1 MRYFKKFLV
10 LFLFLVF
17 SFNMNIFASD
27 SDIVEDDDRGLFSN
41 DESTQ
46 EPEKEKKRVWDRF
59 FEIGFDVNAGVSNN
73 YFAISDILREEIV
86 INMDK
91 LNRGIG
97 NSGLAFNENTN
108 VDFFMNINTSIFKAS
123 FFADFEVKMNAFIG
137 KGLFDFLANGNEL
150 DKEFVIG
157 FGLGASVIEENSFS
171 LEIPFDKIK
180 VKAVPSYYVPLLYV
194 PYTNLNVAT
203 VIKSDGTI
211 SAHGQTSAAAYS
223 SLPINN
229 LDSLSTD
236 AILNALGKGGVDIS
250 LYGEYKLLSNLDV
263 GAFLAQIPLAPAK
276 LSCGYKYSA
285 NIDFSMDG
293 ILSLLSN
300 DKESD
305 LFNLDYNLSDN
316 EAAENDIIRFVRP
329 FKIGINANWRVF
341 DSNILIISPMIQL
354 KFADFT
360 LRNSLGF
367 GFDYSVTAKS
377 YLGPLVPSFTSSYV
391 NSIFAQQLT
400 IALNLRVIELDFVVS
415 TQSRNFFRSFAGSG
429 LGVGIGFRLGI

>member
-1 MRYFKKFLV
+1 
-10 LFLFLVF
+10 
-17 SFNMNIFASD
+17 
-27 SDIVEDDDRGLFSN
+27 
-41 DESTQ
+41 
-46 EPEKEKKRVWDRF
+46 
-59 FEIGFDVNAGVSNN
+59 
-73 YFAISDILREEIV
+73 
-86 INMDK
+86 
-91 LNRGIG
+91 
-97 NSGLAFNENTN
+97 
-108 VDFFMNINTSIFKAS
+108 MNINTSIFKAS

-305 LFNLDYNLSDN
+305 LFNLDYNALPLQCYELSGS
-316 EAAENDIIRFVRP
+316 I
-329 FKIGINANWRVF
+329 
-341 DSNILIISPMIQL
+341 
-354 KFADFT
+354 
-360 LRNSLGF
+360 
-367 GFDYSVTAKS
+367 Y
-377 YLGPLVPSFTSSYV
+377 VPS
-391 NSIFAQQLT
+391 
-400 IALNLRVIELDFVVS
+400 
-415 TQSRNFFRSFAGSG
+415 
-429 LGVGIGFRLGI
+429 

>member
-10 LFLFLVF
+10 LLLVLVF
-17 SFNMNIFASD
+17 SFNMDIFASD
-27 SDIVEDDDRGLFSN
+27 FDIMEDDDRGLFSN

-250 LYGEYKLLSNLDV
+250 
-263 GAFLAQIPLAPAK
+263 
-276 LSCGYKYSA
+276 
-285 NIDFSMDG
+285 
-293 ILSLLSN
+293 
-300 DKESD
+300 
-305 LFNLDYNLSDN
+305 
-316 EAAENDIIRFVRP
+316 
-329 FKIGINANWRVF
+329 
-341 DSNILIISPMIQL
+341 
-354 KFADFT
+354 
-360 LRNSLGF
+360 
-367 GFDYSVTAKS
+367 
-377 YLGPLVPSFTSSYV
+377 
-391 NSIFAQQLT
+391 
-400 IALNLRVIELDFVVS
+400 
-415 TQSRNFFRSFAGSG
+415 
-429 LGVGIGFRLGI
+429 